1 MIYRLDRYLNHGCL
15 PNKEG
20 PGVKGFKRFGLKSFF
35 SFFFTLLSYS
45 IAVSFTL
52 TGLEVSH
59 VCLEVSHVCSEE
71 YSAFQIIY
79 TGMI

>member
-20 PGVKGFKRFGLKSFF
+20 PGVKGFKCFGLNF
-35 SFFFTLLSYS
+35 FFFTLLSYS